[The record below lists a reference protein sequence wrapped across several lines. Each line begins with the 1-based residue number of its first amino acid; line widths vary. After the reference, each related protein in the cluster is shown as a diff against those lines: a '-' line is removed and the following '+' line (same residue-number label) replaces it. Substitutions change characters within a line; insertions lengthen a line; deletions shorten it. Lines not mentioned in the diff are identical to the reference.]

1 MRVPSGRCPGEGR
14 GNLHQYSCLENPMDR
29 GATVHRVA
37 KSQTWPIDFAHTHT
51 HTHTCPPSCMGHTY
65 TKISFAVYLKFK
77 LKCAYLCFH
86 CINLAILSPGHS
98 KAQAQAENLFPTW
111 PTILLSAL
119 AYCIQLCNLWGGWP
133 IYVFLGPS
141 VAWCLS
147 SSPAVRLIV
156 EKGGQIMRS

>member
-1 MRVPSGRCPGEGR
+1 MAIYTSILAWRIPWTEELQSIGLQRVKHDQST
-14 GNLHQYSCLENPMDR
+14 L
-29 GATVHRVA
+29 
-37 KSQTWPIDFAHTHT
+37 HT
-51 HTHTCPPSCMGHTY
+51 HTHTCPPNCMGHTS

-119 AYCIQLCNLWGGWP
+119 VYCSQLCNLWGGWP
-133 IYVFLGPS
+133 MYVFLGPS

-147 SSPAVRLIV
+147 SRPAVRLIV
-156 EKGGQIMRS
+156 EKGGQIMRR